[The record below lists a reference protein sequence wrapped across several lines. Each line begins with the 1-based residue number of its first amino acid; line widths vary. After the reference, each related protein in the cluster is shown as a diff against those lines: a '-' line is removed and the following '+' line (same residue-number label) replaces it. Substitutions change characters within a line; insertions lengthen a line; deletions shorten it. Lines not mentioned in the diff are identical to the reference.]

1 LRALKFPL
9 VPETLVFSGEK
20 STVQATI
27 IALDQ
32 SVELQCHSSQISR
45 IRLSYD
51 ESHLFTVSDD
61 GILVV
66 YKVQDRIIER
76 LKKEKDQVGFSD
88 EILVK
93 KSELMET
100 FKVMRTLKK
109 KVEELKKDNDAI
121 LRKKDYQY
129 SEKMA
134 EVCEKYNL
142 ELGGLRT
149 VHHISLI
156 MQSSYFH

>member
-1 LRALKFPL
+1 VKFPL
-9 VPETLVFSGEK
+9 VPDTLVFSGEK
-20 STVQATI
+20 ATVQASI
-27 IALDQ
+27 LALDQ
-32 SVELQCHSSQISR
+32 SLELQCHSAQISR

-51 ESHLFTVSDD
+51 ESHVFTVSDD

-66 YKVQDRIIER
+66 YKVQDRVIER

-100 FKVMRTLKK
+100 FKVMRMLKK

-121 LRKKDYQY
+121 LRKKDSQY

-134 EVCEKYNL
+134 EVCEKYNQ
-142 ELGGLRT
+142 ELGGLRE
-149 VHHISLI
+149 VKPLKLNMVSLY
-156 MQSSYFH
+156 SR